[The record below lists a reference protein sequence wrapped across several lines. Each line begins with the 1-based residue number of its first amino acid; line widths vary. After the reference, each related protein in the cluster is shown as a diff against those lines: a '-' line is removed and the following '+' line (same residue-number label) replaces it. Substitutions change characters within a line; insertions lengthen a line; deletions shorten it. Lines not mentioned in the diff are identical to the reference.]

1 MFSVSWACKSQQF
14 NMNSCMLA
22 HATYAEEDAA
32 REEWFAGIAERRKK
46 KEEEAVAVEE
56 RRKRLIE
63 LTHKEEERE
72 RLEAEARKKEQGASK
87 AGKGWW
93 R

>member
-46 KEEEAVAVEE
+46 KEDEAVAVED
-56 RRKRLIE
+56 RRKHLIE
-63 LTHKEEERE
+63 LTRKEEEKE
-72 RLEAEARKKEQGASK
+72 RMKLEAKKQEGEPSK
-87 AGKGWW
+87 ASSGWW